1 MEKTGNAGNELAELR
16 QLCQELSLWA
26 FTDYKRARPAL
37 ERLQAAVTP
46 KTPFDIRLSYHRYA
60 AFLENQWQHFGQL
73 NRVGQTFQDIDS
85 LGTVPERLIEVLPL
99 IFQKS
104 CVAERCG
111 KACQRG

>member
-60 AFLENQWQHFGQL
+60 AFLENQWQHFDQSLRHSSQAIDILEGLSDSVQLAEAWLDVVAVHL
-73 NRVGQTFQDIDS
+73 NR
-85 LGTVPERLIEVLPL
+85 LP
-99 IFQKS
+99 
-104 CVAERCG
+104 
-111 KACQRG
+111 